1 MPRLAEKLTPNDV
14 RARMRALPAGAVVA
28 IGGLSLSRR
37 PVELCKLLQMSG
49 AKELTL
55 AGITLSIES
64 EALIAAGLV
73 RAVRTSYFG
82 LDLFGLAPAFT
93 AAAEAGRLQ
102 VIDESERSFCAAI
115 PSMKIELALIH
126 MPFADAAGNA
136 YGYGS
141 PGVDADLARAA
152 KRVIVSIEEPQ
163 EGEAS
168 PARWTLPAA
177 DVDAIVRIPGG
188 ARPTSCA
195 PLYAFDGAALVAHA
209 GKTA

>member
-1 MPRLAEKLTPNDV
+1 MIRGLAEKLTPNDV
-14 RARMRALPAGAVVA
+14 RARMRELRPGAVVA

-37 PVELCKLLQMSG
+37 PVELCKLLQLSG
-49 AKELTL
+49 AKDLVL
-55 AGITLSIES
+55 AGVTLSIES
-64 EALIAAGLV
+64 EPLIAGGLV

-82 LDLFGLAPAFT
+82 LDIFGLAPEFT
-93 AAAEAGRLQ
+93 RAATLQ
-102 VIDESERSFCAAI
+102 VIEESERSFCAAI

-163 EGEAS
+163 EGEAA

-177 DVDAIVRIPGG
+177 DVDAVVRIPGG

-195 PLYAFDGAALVAHA
+195 PLYAFDGAALAA
-209 GKTA
+209 YAERLA

>member
-1 MPRLAEKLTPNDV
+1 MSD
-14 RARMRALPAGAVVA
+14 LPPGAVVA
-28 IGGLSLSRR
+28 IGGLALSRR

-49 AKELTL
+49 ARDLTL
-55 AGITLSIES
+55 VGITLSIES
-64 EALIAAGLV
+64 EPLIAAGRV

-82 LDLFGLAPAFT
+82 MDFFGPAPVFT
-93 AAAEAGRLQ
+93 HAASEGSLQ
-102 VIDESERSFCAAI
+102 VIDESERSFCGAI
-115 PSMKIELALIH
+115 DAMKIELALIH

-152 KRVIVSIEEPQ
+152 RRVIVSIEEPT

-168 PARWTLPAA
+168 PTRWTLPAA
-177 DVDAIVRIPGG
+177 DVNAVVRIPGG

-195 PLYAFDGAALVAHA
+195 PLYAFDGGALLAHA
-209 GKTA
+209 EKLK